1 MSVPRRRRALLIGNE
16 IHHNDRWARLPSARV
31 DRDELRAVLSEPT
44 IGGFDVEVLA
54 DLDALRMRAAITNF
68 CQESVDDELL
78 LLYVSGHGAVRPDG
92 EFAFVATDTDPHD
105 LTGTG
110 ISATF
115 VNNCLED
122 SYAAQKVALFD
133 TCQSGAFT
141 SGFRTR
147 PTKGVSTTPLTRTA
161 PVRPR
166 GVYVLAS
173 SDVDE
178 YSFSGPIDESG
189 NPTASVFTDAVVK
202 VLSSGS
208 AGTTGG
214 GFVSVD
220 DLYDAVHQRL
230 LGLEPPQTPLKS
242 SDHVV
247 GSIVIAARPSGRT
260 SAESRV
266 GEEASARSF
275 AATAPESDDDAG
287 VAPDWSRLLGYYAD
301 IVRADTTRPGLMAV
315 GGDDYVDLTG
325 SERVLRG
332 VLDPDGTVPVPEGA
346 DALIESARSEHGP
359 TLWAGWPTVVLHR
372 SAPSGTQSGQPLCA
386 PLLIRRVEVVDDGG
400 AVRLRPISDVV
411 PHPGLVSSCL
421 EEDEAARLLWS
432 YRPSWHFGE
441 SARMA
446 TDADQ
451 LLRDPFGLPSVEQ
464 LRPEHLA
471 GRVDIATP
479 GEGARNAAILF
490 GLPTSSA
497 AKGLLKDYVQI
508 IARPTSI
515 AGTALAALHPDTST
529 DDVPKAEV
537 SLVTPLP
544 GNDAQEAVIRC
555 AMTRRLT
562 VATGPPGTGK
572 SQLVVDTVAT
582 ATAAGQSVL
591 VASTNNTAVDE
602 VVERCHRIAP
612 GFVVRTGNRA
622 ARQREQAIVAGLLR
636 AQKSAPDVETRHRAL
651 RAADRSWSRARDE
664 LDTIA
669 RRENELLAAE
679 RACHTE
685 EVRLRADPAPF
696 SRAAPPSWVDRA
708 ASLAKA
714 RWFGDWRRRRFL
726 RSFIG
731 ADTADH
737 RFSPLGRFDDADKAA
752 GDTSQI
758 CAALGRWGKA
768 DRDRTRLRE
777 LVGGVDD
784 LAVQSAL
791 TEAETRRATWGRAL
805 TADVVARRA
814 RDGHR
819 QIRELQQ
826 ASASDRTDW
835 GEFRRALPYLPAWA
849 STSLAARRFPI
860 GEGLFDLVVIDE
872 ASQCTIPSIVPLLY
886 RAKRALVIGDPMQ
899 LSHITNVDPGT
910 DATLRSRWKVPRAW
924 LSEHRLS
931 PVRHSAFAAAEQRS
945 GPAILLDEHYRCH
958 PDIAGVVNRLFYK
971 GRLTVFTDP
980 AAPGRVRLPGP
991 ALRWR
996 DVAGHAVRGPSGR
1009 SWRNDAEATEID
1021 AVLGELIRDLPDTA
1035 TIGVVTPYRAQAE
1048 LVTELA
1054 GQFGD
1059 RVQVG
1064 TAHKFQGGERDV
1076 MVLSLVA
1083 GRNEAPR
1090 RFDWIDQQ
1098 PELWNVAI
1106 TRARSRL
1113 VVVGDADLWRDRG
1126 GVGAELLDAASAA
1139 ADAVPPV
1146 HHELDDDLADRLY
1159 EVLEQV
1165 GSSEVRLRAT
1175 VDGHPVDGLLS
1186 DGRAV
1191 LVDDSGAAAQPGA
1204 RLKRTLTRSRL
1215 SEAIRIPAW
1224 TLYGP
1229 RALELIE
1236 RGKPPISED
1245 RTHRRA

>member
-16 IHHNDRWARLPSARV
+16 IHHNDRWTRLPSARV

-275 AATAPESDDDAG
+275 AATARESDDDAG

-315 GGDDYVDLTG
+315 DGDDYVDLTG

-562 VATGPPGTGK
+562 VATGPPGRERVNSSSTRSRQPPQPARVSSSHRRTTRPSTRLSNAVTG
-572 SQLVVDTVAT
+572 SPPDSWSAPAT
-582 ATAAGQSVL
+582 ALHV
-591 VASTNNTAVDE
+591 
-602 VVERCHRIAP
+602 
-612 GFVVRTGNRA
+612 
-622 ARQREQAIVAGLLR
+622 
-636 AQKSAPDVETRHRAL
+636 
-651 RAADRSWSRARDE
+651 
-664 LDTIA
+664 
-669 RRENELLAAE
+669 REN
-679 RACHTE
+679 R
-685 EVRLRADPAPF
+685 
-696 SRAAPPSWVDRA
+696 PSW
-708 ASLAKA
+708 
-714 RWFGDWRRRRFL
+714 
-726 RSFIG
+726 
-731 ADTADH
+731 
-737 RFSPLGRFDDADKAA
+737 
-752 GDTSQI
+752 
-758 CAALGRWGKA
+758 
-768 DRDRTRLRE
+768 RD
-777 LVGGVDD
+777 
-784 LAVQSAL
+784 
-791 TEAETRRATWGRAL
+791 
-805 TADVVARRA
+805 
-814 RDGHR
+814 
-819 QIRELQQ
+819 
-826 ASASDRTDW
+826 
-835 GEFRRALPYLPAWA
+835 
-849 STSLAARRFPI
+849 
-860 GEGLFDLVVIDE
+860 
-872 ASQCTIPSIVPLLY
+872 C
-886 RAKRALVIGDPMQ
+886 
-899 LSHITNVDPGT
+899 
-910 DATLRSRWKVPRAW
+910 
-924 LSEHRLS
+924 SEHRN
-931 PVRHSAFAAAEQRS
+931 PHRTWRHGTVRYEQPT
-945 GPAILLDEHYRCH
+945 G
-958 PDIAGVVNRLFYK
+958 AG
-971 GRLTVFTDP
+971 
-980 AAPGRVRLPGP
+980 PGP
-991 ALRWR
+991 EM
-996 DVAGHAVRGPSGR
+996 SSTR
-1009 SWRNDAEATEID
+1009 S
-1021 AVLGELIRDLPDTA
+1021 
-1035 TIGVVTPYRAQAE
+1035 
-1048 LVTELA
+1048 
-1054 GQFGD
+1054 
-1059 RVQVG
+1059 
-1064 TAHKFQGGERDV
+1064 
-1076 MVLSLVA
+1076 
-1083 GRNEAPR
+1083 
-1090 RFDWIDQQ
+1090 
-1098 PELWNVAI
+1098 
-1106 TRARSRL
+1106 
-1113 VVVGDADLWRDRG
+1113 
-1126 GVGAELLDAASAA
+1126 
-1139 ADAVPPV
+1139 
-1146 HHELDDDLADRLY
+1146 
-1159 EVLEQV
+1159 
-1165 GSSEVRLRAT
+1165 
-1175 VDGHPVDGLLS
+1175 
-1186 DGRAV
+1186 
-1191 LVDDSGAAAQPGA
+1191 PGA
-1204 RLKRTLTRSRL
+1204 RTSYSPPNEPVTPRKSGSGRILPRSRAQPLRAGSIEPPRSPRPVGSVTGAGVGSFGL
-1215 SEAIRIPAW
+1215 SSGPTQLITVSPHSGGSTMRTRRPA
-1224 TLYGP
+1224 T
-1229 RALELIE
+1229 
-1236 RGKPPISED
+1236 
-1245 RTHRRA
+1245 RRRSVLP